1 MKMKYITIC
10 FLTFLSFGFFAQYSF
25 SLAEGEYVFA
35 KGTHHGFIIP
45 IYESS
50 IHDIEK
56 YWKKLMK
63 DWHGKVD
70 EKKHEF
76 FADNA
81 TIKDMG
87 ENSFDTYAYCKE
99 ADNHIDFIVAVDL
112 GGAFLNYN
120 QHKDQV
126 DTFKKE
132 LVSFAKSASLN
143 GLNNKIKNEKQ
154 KEGQLQ
160 KDLEHL
166 LKQKDKLNSD
176 IESWK
181 KEIEKAESDILKN
194 IKDQDNKKQ
203 EKEKQAKLIDSLEN
217 QKKKI
222 K

>member
-1 MKMKYITIC
+1 MIMKYVTIC
-10 FLTFLSFGFFAQYSF
+10 FLTFISCSFFAQYSF
-25 SLAEGEYVFA
+25 TLSEGEYAFM

-50 IHDIEK
+50 IHDVEK
-56 YWKKLMK
+56 DWKKLMK

-76 FADNA
+76 FADDA
-81 TIKDMG
+81 TFKNVG

-99 ADNHIDFIVAVDL
+99 KDGHIDFVVAVDL

-120 QHKDQV
+120 QHKDKA
-126 DTFKKE
+126 DAFKKE
-132 LVSFAKSASLN
+132 LVSFAKNASIN
-143 GLNNKIKNEKQ
+143 GLNNKIKKEKH
-154 KEGQLQ
+154 EEAQLQ

-181 KEIEKAESDILKN
+181 KEIQKAENDIQKN
-194 IKDQDNKKQ
+194 IKEQDNKKI
-203 EKEKQAKLIDSLEN
+203 ETNKQSKLIESLEN

>member
-1 MKMKYITIC
+1 MIMKYVTIC
-10 FLTFLSFGFFAQYSF
+10 FLTFISCSFFAQYSF
-25 SLAEGEYVFA
+25 TLSEGEYAFM

-50 IHDIEK
+50 IHDVEK
-56 YWKKLMK
+56 DWKKLMK

-76 FADNA
+76 FADDA
-81 TIKDMG
+81 TFKNMG

-99 ADNHIDFIVAVDL
+99 KDGHIDFVVAVDL

-120 QHKDQV
+120 QHKDKA
-126 DTFKKE
+126 DAFKKE
-132 LVSFAKSASLN
+132 LVSFAKNASIN
-143 GLNNKIKNEKQ
+143 GLNNKIKKEKH
-154 KEGQLQ
+154 EEAQLQ
-160 KDLEHL
+160 KDLENL

-181 KEIEKAESDILKN
+181 KEIQKAENDIQKN
-194 IKDQDNKKQ
+194 IKEQDNKKI
-203 EKEKQAKLIDSLEN
+203 ETNKQSKLIESLEN

>member
-1 MKMKYITIC
+1 MIMKYVTIC
-10 FLTFLSFGFFAQYSF
+10 FLTFISFSFFAQYSF
-25 SLAEGEYVFA
+25 TLNEGEYAFM

-50 IHDIEK
+50 IHDVEK
-56 YWKKLMK
+56 DWKKLMK

-76 FADNA
+76 FADDA
-81 TIKDMG
+81 TFKNMG

-99 ADNHIDFIVAVDL
+99 KDGHIDFVVAVDL

-120 QHKDQV
+120 QHKNKADA
-126 DTFKKE
+126 FKKE
-132 LVSFAKSASLN
+132 LVSFAKNASIN
-143 GLNNKIKNEKQ
+143 GLNNKIKKEKHVQ
-154 KEGQLQ
+154 GQMQ

-181 KEIEKAESDILKN
+181 KEIEKAENDIQKN
-194 IKDQDNKKQ
+194 IKDQGSKKLEANKQ
-203 EKEKQAKLIDSLEN
+203 SKLIESLEN